1 MLADTRLKFGT
12 LGISYFGNDIMY
24 GKIRP
29 QVRAAWKDLIDL
41 VEEKADR
48 VVFVVGGSSKKYAK
62 HWKLTSQYD
71 DNLAQVRSW
80 IRQRHAVHDL
90 DRQLRRWPLSPDG
103 MHWASEV
110 QEERSTNAELYS
122 FEVVVALQVGQGE
135 MTVPSKGAEMML
147 PEASTGSNGGGQRT
161 TAAQAMRA
169 NTTAVHGACGE
180 AQTQQFEVQGKVLGK
195 ISFAEMLVASIVQ
208 KAGWRRDDDSSC
220 KRRKVD
226 DARSEHPQP
235 WGWTSD
241 SRSAGDAREH
251 NGSAWSMRRGACDY
265 YENGSSNSYWPD
277 DGSRYWRDDSWS
289 NRDDRSMKR
298 RRLDHDS
305 SLVSIPLTVGC
316 LVSSSIH
323 PDGFGECLQLT
334 DKDTGRVFRI
344 RLSKR
349 AHAGSSPRLFLHS
362 SARVGPGEDRL
373 GPNLG
378 CLGPLP

>member
-110 QEERSTNAELYS
+110 QEERSTNAES
-122 FEVVVALQVGQGE
+122 
-135 MTVPSKGAEMML
+135 PICRSRRND
-147 PEASTGSNGGGQRT
+147 GSIKR
-161 TAAQAMRA
+161 
-169 NTTAVHGACGE
+169 C
-180 AQTQQFEVQGKVLGK
+180 
-195 ISFAEMLVASIVQ
+195 
-208 KAGWRRDDDSSC
+208 RDDA
-220 KRRKVD
+220 
-226 DARSEHPQP
+226 ARSEHRQQ
-235 WGWTSD
+235 WGWTAD
-241 SRSAGDAREH
+241 NRSAGDAREH